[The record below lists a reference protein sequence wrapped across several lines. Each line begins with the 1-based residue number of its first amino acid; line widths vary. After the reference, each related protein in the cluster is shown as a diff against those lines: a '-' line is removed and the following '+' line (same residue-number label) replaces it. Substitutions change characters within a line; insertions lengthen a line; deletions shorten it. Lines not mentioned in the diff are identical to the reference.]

1 MLMRCPLQFCLVLIT
16 WSRLRIA
23 LLPIW
28 AVRELRCPPQLH
40 HAIKCVCLCVIAALA
55 LSSWVCLTTLCG
67 ACSPHVTTGL
77 WGLGLLLVQGML
89 SLFFDEDES
98 LRTAHAYLGSAIMA
112 LFVAHAFFGLQLGLS
127 I

>member
-1 MLMRCPLQFCLVLIT
+1 MLIT
-16 WSRLRIA
+16 WSRFCIA
-23 LLPIW
+23 LLLVW
-28 AVRELRCPPQLH
+28 AVRELRCPPQLRH
-40 HAIKCVCLCVIAALA
+40 VVKCVCLCVIAALA
-55 LSSWVCLTTLCG
+55 LSSRVCLTTLCG

-89 SLFFDEDES
+89 SLFFEEDES

-112 LFVAHAFFGLQLGLS
+112 LFVAHAFLGLQLGLS